1 MARVTLRGEW
11 DQLRERP
18 LRGFC
23 YLAGLIALALFL
35 WFLSHVTTGWF
46 VGFATRAGIF
56 AILAI
61 GLNVQWGY
69 TGVFNFGV
77 VSFFMVG
84 AYVSAILTLGAPD
97 DFEGYVGGWDAPVI
111 VGWLAG
117 MLAGGRWRCWW
128 DCRR

>member
-18 LRGFC
+18 LRGFR
-23 YLAGLIALALFL
+23 YLAGLIVLALFL

-61 GLNVQWGY
+61 GLNALPAPENWPLMSRLG
-69 TGVFNFGV
+69 GVAGN
-77 VSFFMVG
+77 
-84 AYVSAILTLGAPD
+84 
-97 DFEGYVGGWDAPVI
+97 
-111 VGWLAG
+111 LASTPLSTIG
-117 MLAGGRWRCWW
+117 QS
-128 DCRR
+128 